1 MTLFLPEQRD
11 GLRELLELCRSTGV
25 DVVVIGAMAYRFW
38 IDDPHRHTEDVD
50 VVLALDLDELAKL
63 SEPLAERGWR
73 PDARLEHRWR
83 NSRGARFD
91 VLPVGR
97 KAQLRKEILWPR
109 SGIRMNV
116 VGFDHVFREAVEVEI
131 VAGLK
136 ARIVP
141 LVVLALM
148 KMVSYMDDPYA
159 RQKDLEDVLA
169 ILRRYEE
176 RGERRFDDEVIE
188 SGLEYDVAGA
198 YLLGRDLRALC
209 EGGDEVTVVESF
221 LRRVGDSDFSPPY
234 GSRRFVVL
242 DDDESERPFAREL
255 AALIAGFRSS
265 R

>member
-11 GLRELLELCRSTGV
+11 GLRELLELCRSTDI
-25 DVVVIGAMAYRFW
+25 DVVIIGAMAYRFW

-50 VVLALDLDELAKL
+50 VVLALDLDELSKL
-63 SEPLAERGWR
+63 GEPLAERGWR
-73 PDARLEHRWR
+73 QDARLEHRWR
-83 NSRGARFD
+83 NPQGARFD

-97 KAQLRKEILWPR
+97 KAQLEKEILWPR

-116 VGFDHVFREAVEVEI
+116 VGFDHVFRDAVEFEV

-141 LVVLALM
+141 LVVLAFT
-148 KMVSYMDDPYA
+148 KMISYMDDPYA
-159 RQKDLEDVLA
+159 RRKDLEDVLA

-176 RGERRFDDEVIE
+176 RGERRFGDEVIE
-188 SGLEYDVAGA
+188 SGVEYDAAGA

-209 EGGDEVTVVESF
+209 VGRDEITVVESF
-221 LRRVGDSDFSPPY
+221 LERVGDPDFMAPH
-234 GSRRFVVL
+234 GLRRFVVL

-255 AALIAGFRSS
+255 GALIMGFGTS